1 MATNVNLQL
10 KLKKKHGRR
19 YAEAAAK
26 VDRARIY
33 PVDEA
38 IALLKETASAKFDE
52 AAEAVFQL
60 GVDPRRNEHRIRGSV
75 TLPHGTGRPVR
86 VLAFAKGEAL
96 REAEEAGADYAGG
109 EELVKKIEEG
119 WLEFDRV
126 VATPDMMGVVSRL
139 GRILGPRGL
148 MPSPKT
154 GTVTRDIAQ
163 AIREIKQGKLEFRVD
178 EYGQVHSLFGRASFP
193 AEHLKENLLALAA
206 AILEEKPE
214 DVKGRYVRKVTIS
227 TTMGPGIK
235 VDPDEIVRLVEER
248 I

>member
-1 MATNVNLQL
+1 MSTR
-10 KLKKKHGRR
+10 HGRR
-19 YAEAAAK
+19 YQAVAEK
-26 VDRARIY
+26 VDRSRVY
-33 PVDEA
+33 SLDEA

-52 AAEAVFQL
+52 AAEAVFRL
-60 GVDPRRNEHRIRGSV
+60 GVDPRRNEHRIRGTV
-75 TLPHGTGRPVR
+75 TLPHGTGRSVT

-96 REAEEAGADYAGG
+96 REAEEAGADYVGG
-109 EELVKKIEEG
+109 EDLVKKIEEG

-126 VATPDMMGVVSRL
+126 VATPDMMSLVSRL

-154 GTVTRDIAQ
+154 GTVTQEIAQ
-163 AIREIKQGKLEFRVD
+163 AIREIKGGKLEFRVD
-178 EYGQVHSLFGRASFP
+178 EYGQIHSIFGRVSFP
-193 AEHLKENLLALAA
+193 EEHLKENFLALAA

-214 DVKGRYVRKVTIS
+214 DVKGRYVRRVAVS